1 MLYSKGTEQNHKI
14 ALISR
19 LLGIFNTQLVCN
31 ISYSGHMIYGGYDI
45 ISHSIWNDHKLLVFI
60 GILEE

>member
-1 MLYSKGTEQNHKI
+1 MLDCKETEQNHKI

-31 ISYSGHMIYGGYDI
+31 ISYSGHIIYGGYDI
-45 ISHSIWNDHKLLVFI
+45 NYYII
-60 GILEE
+60 